1 MSRQTIQQSE
11 AWRLDADVIETS
23 TGVTVR
29 FISFVPTARRPEEQ
43 VKLQLNLTRAELD
56 TLQKFLA
63 HAVASA
69 TL

>member
-1 MSRQTIQQSE
+1 MSRQTIQQSD
-11 AWRLDADVIETS
+11 AWRLDADVIETP

-29 FISFVPTARRPEEQ
+29 FISFIPTARRPEEQ
-43 VKLQLNLTRAELD
+43 LKLQLNLTREELD

-63 HAVASA
+63 DAVASA